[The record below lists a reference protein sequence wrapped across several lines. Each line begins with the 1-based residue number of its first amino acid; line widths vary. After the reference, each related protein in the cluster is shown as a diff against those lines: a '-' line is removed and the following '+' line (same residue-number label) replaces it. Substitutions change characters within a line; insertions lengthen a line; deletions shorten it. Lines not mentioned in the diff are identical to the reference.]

1 MGSGVMRGLQ
11 ESLNRAPRVWRTVL
25 WSSLLASGLA
35 FAQQTAAP
43 DTAGTAPAEPAAAPA
58 APAADTTAPAAA
70 PVAAPAPAEMARSA
84 PKVAWPEP
92 ANSTAE
98 VMPLA
103 TQSLLLDLVESGNR
117 AIAVGERGTVAIS
130 DDRSNWRQVV
140 DVPTRATLTAVTSV
154 GSKVWAVGRDGVILA
169 SDDAGEHWKVQR
181 RDPWLPP
188 TDASAGDNA
197 RHGAP
202 LLDVL
207 FLDENR
213 GFAIGAYSLFLETSD
228 GGLTWNERQV
238 LSAATPA
245 ATGATAG
252 GGDKWTF
259 SKEELKIED
268 ESEPHFNAIARTSDG
283 SLLIAG
289 ERGSLLRSRDN
300 GANWQRMK
308 LPYDG
313 SMFGAL
319 GFEGQRAIVFGLRGH
334 AFETD
339 NLGDTWRELKTDT
352 ELSLLGGVKLPAG
365 GVALV
370 GANGIVLVRRN
381 ATEPLRAGAIDPA
394 GALAAV
400 LPIEGGVAF
409 LVAGENGV
417 ARFQPR

>member
-1 MGSGVMRGLQ
+1 MGRGSH
-11 ESLNRAPRVWRTVL
+11 ESLNRWPRAWRILL
-25 WSSLLASGLA
+25 WPSLLLAAGA

-43 DTAGTAPAEPAAAPA
+43 DAAAEPAAAP
-58 APAADTTAPAAA
+58 PAAESAAAA
-70 PVAAPAPAEMARSA
+70 PVTAKAAPA
-84 PKVAWPEP
+84 VAWPEP
-92 ANSTAE
+92 ANSAAE
-98 VMPLA
+98 PMPLV

-117 AIAVGERGTVAIS
+117 AIGVGERGAVVVS
-130 DDRSNWRQVV
+130 DNRSDWRQVA
-140 DVPTRATLTAVTSV
+140 DVPTRSTLTAASAI

-169 SDDAGEHWKVQR
+169 SEDAGEHWKVQR
-181 RDPWLPP
+181 RDPWQPP
-188 TDASAGDNA
+188 TDAAAGDNA

-207 FLDENR
+207 FLDESR
-213 GFAIGAYSLFLETSD
+213 GFAVGAYSLFLETND
-228 GGLTWNERQV
+228 GGATWTERQI
-238 LSAATPA
+238 LAAAAPAATPA
-245 ATGATAG
+245 AAS

-300 GANWQRMK
+300 GANWQRTK

-313 SMFGAL
+313 SMFGAI
-319 GFEGQRAIVFGLRGH
+319 GFDGQRAIVFGLRGH
-334 AFETD
+334 AFETE
-339 NLGDTWRELKTDT
+339 NLGDTWHELKTDT
-352 ELSLLGGVKLPAG
+352 ELSLLGGVKLAGG

-370 GANGIVLVRRN
+370 GANGIVLVRRS

-400 LPIEGGVAF
+400 LPIEGGAAF

>member
-1 MGSGVMRGLQ
+1 MGRLHQ
-11 ESLNRAPRVWRTVL
+11 HESKTALSLWRRALV
-25 WSSLLASGLA
+25 SSLFVSGLA
-35 FAQQTAAP
+35 LAQESSAPPPPAEAASAGSAAAP
-43 DTAGTAPAEPAAAPA
+43 AAEPAAATA
-58 APAADTTAPAAA
+58 SAPAAA
-70 PVAAPAPAEMARSA
+70 PPAKAAPA
-84 PKVAWPEP
+84 VAWPEP
-92 ANSTAE
+92 VNSAAE
-98 VMPLA
+98 MMPLV

-117 AIAVGERGTVAIS
+117 AIAIGERGAIILS
-130 DDRSNWRQVV
+130 DDRSNWRQVA
-140 DVPTRATLTAVTSV
+140 DVPTRATLTALSAV
-154 GSKVWAVGRDGVILA
+154 GSKVWAVGGDGVILA

-188 TDASAGDNA
+188 TDAGGSSA

-213 GFAIGAYSLFLETSD
+213 GIAVGAYSLFLETSD
-228 GGLTWNERQV
+228 GGATWNERQI
-238 LSAATPA
+238 LADAAPV
-245 ATGATAG
+245 ATAAAPG
-252 GGDKWTF
+252 EKWTF
-259 SKEELKIED
+259 SREELKIED

-313 SMFGAL
+313 SMFGAI

-339 NLGDTWRELKTDT
+339 NLGDTWRELPTAT
-352 ELSLLGGVKLPAG
+352 ELSLLGGVRLTGG

-370 GANGIVLVRRN
+370 GANGLVLVRRS

-400 LPIEGGVAF
+400 LPIEGGSAF

-417 ARFQPR
+417 ARYQPR

>member
-1 MGSGVMRGLQ
+1 MGRGLQ
-11 ESLNRAPRVWRTVL
+11 ESLNAAPRLWRSVL
-25 WSSLLASGLA
+25 WSSLLVSGLA
-35 FAQQTAAP
+35 LAQQSAAP
-43 DTAGTAPAEPAAAPA
+43 EAANAPAAEPASG
-58 APAADTTAPAAA
+58 APAAA
-70 PVAAPAPAEMARSA
+70 AADAAPMAKAAPG
-84 PKVAWPEP
+84 VAWPEP
-92 ANSTAE
+92 ARSAAE
-98 VMPLA
+98 LMPLA

-117 AIAVGERGTVAIS
+117 AIAVGERGAVVVS
-130 DDRSNWRQVV
+130 DDRSTWRQIA
-140 DVPTRATLTAVTSV
+140 DVPTRATLTAAASV

-169 SDDAGEHWKVQR
+169 SEDAGEHWKVQR
-181 RDPWLPP
+181 SDPWKPA

-202 LLDVL
+202 LLDVV
-207 FLDENR
+207 FLDESR
-213 GFAIGAYSLFLETSD
+213 GFAVGAYSLFLETAD
-228 GGLTWNERQV
+228 GGLTWNERQI
-238 LSAATPA
+238 LTAAAPA
-245 ATGATAG
+245 ATAAAAG
-252 GGDKWTF
+252 SGEKWTF

-313 SMFGAL
+313 SMFGAI

-334 AFETD
+334 AFETE
-339 NLGDTWRELKTDT
+339 NLGDTWREVATDT
-352 ELSLLGGVKLPAG
+352 ELSLLGGVKLAGG

-370 GANGIVLVRRN
+370 GANGIVLVRRS

-400 LPIEGGVAF
+400 LPIEGGAAF

-417 ARFQPR
+417 ARFRPR

>member
-1 MGSGVMRGLQ
+1 MGRLSR
-11 ESLNRAPRVWRTVL
+11 ESLTAGAPSWRAL
-25 WSSLLASGLA
+25 LLSSLLLVGAA
-35 FAQQTAAP
+35 VAQESAAPATAA
-43 DTAGTAPAEPAAAPA
+43 APAEAAPAAVAPAAAAPAAAPA
-58 APAADTTAPAAA
+58 AMANAAPAAA
-70 PVAAPAPAEMARSA
+70 
-84 PKVAWPEP
+84 WPEP
-92 ANSTAE
+92 VASAAE
-98 VMPLA
+98 MMPLV

-117 AIAVGERGTVAIS
+117 AIAVGERGAIIVS
-130 DDRSNWRQVV
+130 EDRVNWRQVA
-140 DVPTRATLTAVTSV
+140 DVPTRATLTALATV

-169 SDDAGEHWKVQR
+169 SDDAGDHWKVQR

-207 FLDENR
+207 FVDENH
-213 GFAIGAYSLFLETSD
+213 GFAVGAYSLFLETSD
-228 GGLTWNERQV
+228 GGATWNERHI
-238 LSAATPA
+238 LADAATATPA
-245 ATGATAG
+245 AAAG

-313 SMFGAL
+313 SMFGAI
-319 GFEGQRAIVFGLRGH
+319 GFDGQRALVFGLRGH

-339 NLGDTWRELKTDT
+339 NLGDSWRELKTDT
-352 ELSLLGGVKLPAG
+352 ELSLLGGVKLAGG

-370 GANGIVLVRRN
+370 GANGLVLVRRAAN
-381 ATEPLRAGAIDPA
+381 EPLRAGAIDPA

-400 LPIEGGVAF
+400 LPIEGGGAF

-417 ARFQPR
+417 ARYQPR

>member
-1 MGSGVMRGLQ
+1 MGHGLR
-11 ESLNRAPRVWRTVL
+11 ESLNRLPLAWRGML
-25 WSSLLASGLA
+25 CSSLLVSGLA
-35 FAQQTAAP
+35 VAQQTAAP
-43 DTAGTAPAEPAAAPA
+43 EATGGASADAPAAAPA
-58 APAADTTAPAAA
+58 AAAESVAR
-70 PVAAPAPAEMARSA
+70 AAPA
-84 PKVAWPEP
+84 VAWPEP
-92 ANSTAE
+92 TTSAAE
-98 VMPLA
+98 PMPLV
-103 TQSLLLDLVESGNR
+103 TQSLLLDLAESGNR
-117 AIAVGERGTVAIS
+117 AIAVGERGAIVVS
-130 DDRSNWRQVV
+130 DDRTNWRQIAE
-140 DVPTRATLTAVTSV
+140 VPTRATLTAVASV

-169 SDDAGEHWKVQR
+169 SDDAGEHWKAQR
-181 RDPWLPP
+181 RDPWMPS
-188 TDASAGDNA
+188 TEASDGGSA

-207 FLDENR
+207 FIDENH
-213 GFAIGAYSLFLETSD
+213 GFAIGAYSLFLETTD
-228 GGLTWNERQV
+228 GGATWNERQI
-238 LSAATPA
+238 LSAAAP
-245 ATGATAG
+245 ATASAAAG
-252 GGDKWTF
+252 SDGKWTF

-268 ESEPHFNAIARTSDG
+268 ESEPHFNALARTSDG

-313 SMFGAL
+313 SMFGAI

-339 NLGDTWRELKTDT
+339 DLGDTWRELKTDT
-352 ELSLLGGVKLPAG
+352 ELSLLGGVKLPGG

-370 GANGIVLVRRN
+370 GANGIVLVRRSV
-381 ATEPLRAGAIDPA
+381 TEPLRAGAIDPA

-400 LPIEGGVAF
+400 LPIEGGAAF

>member
-1 MGSGVMRGLQ
+1 MGRGLR
-11 ESLNRAPRVWRTVL
+11 ESLNRLPRAWRGVL
-25 WSSLLASGLA
+25 WSSLLLSGFA
-35 FAQQTAAP
+35 VAQQTSAPETPAEAPADTPAATP
-43 DTAGTAPAEPAAAPA
+43 ATPAEPMARAAPA
-58 APAADTTAPAAA
+58 TT
-70 PVAAPAPAEMARSA
+70 
-84 PKVAWPEP
+84 WPEP
-92 ANSTAE
+92 VTSAAE
-98 VMPLA
+98 LMPLV

-117 AIAVGERGTVAIS
+117 AIAVGERGAIVVS
-130 DDRSNWRQVV
+130 DDRTNWRQIA
-140 DVPTRATLTAVTSV
+140 DVPTRVTLTAVASV

-169 SDDAGEHWKVQR
+169 SDDAGEHWKAQR

-188 TDASAGDNA
+188 TETADAGSA

-207 FLDENR
+207 FVDENH
-213 GFAIGAYSLFLETSD
+213 GFAIGAYSLFLETTD
-228 GGLTWNERQV
+228 GGVTWNERQI
-238 LSAATPA
+238 LAAAAPEATSAA
-245 ATGATAG
+245 AG
-252 GGDKWTF
+252 SDGKWTF

-268 ESEPHFNAIARTSDG
+268 ESEPHFNALARTSDG

-313 SMFGAL
+313 SMFGAI

-334 AFETD
+334 AFETED
-339 NLGDTWRELKTDT
+339 LGDTWRELKTDT
-352 ELSLLGGVKLPAG
+352 ELSLLGGVKLPGA

-370 GANGIVLVRRN
+370 GANGIVLVRRS

-400 LPIEGGVAF
+400 LPVEGGAAF

>member
-1 MGSGVMRGLQ
+1 MGRLHKHESKTALSLWRCALVSSLFVSGLTLAQ
-11 ESLNRAPRVWRTVL
+11 ESSAPPPP
-25 WSSLLASGLA
+25 AE
-35 FAQQTAAP
+35 AAP
-43 DTAGTAPAEPAAAPA
+43 AASAAAPA
-58 APAADTTAPAAA
+58 AATAGTPAAA
-70 PVAAPAPAEMARSA
+70 PPAKAAPA
-84 PKVAWPEP
+84 VAWPEP
-92 ANSTAE
+92 VTSAAE
-98 VMPLA
+98 MMPLV

-117 AIAVGERGTVAIS
+117 AIAIGERGAIILS
-130 DDRSNWRQVV
+130 DDRSNWRQVA
-140 DVPTRATLTAVTSV
+140 DVPTRATLTALSAV

-188 TDASAGDNA
+188 TDAGGSGDSA

-213 GFAIGAYSLFLETSD
+213 GIAVGAYSLFLETSD
-228 GGLTWNERQV
+228 GGATWNERQI
-238 LSAATPA
+238 LADAAPV
-245 ATGATAG
+245 ATAAAPG
-252 GGDKWTF
+252 EKWTF
-259 SKEELKIED
+259 SREELKIED

-313 SMFGAL
+313 SMFGAI

-339 NLGDTWRELKTDT
+339 NLGDTWRELPTAT
-352 ELSLLGGVKLPAG
+352 ELSLLGGVRLAGG

-370 GANGIVLVRRN
+370 GANGLVLVRRS

-400 LPIEGGVAF
+400 LPIEGGSAF

-417 ARFQPR
+417 ARYQPR

>member
-1 MGSGVMRGLQ
+1 MGRLHKH
-11 ESLNRAPRVWRTVL
+11 ESKTALSLWRCALV
-25 WSSLLASGLA
+25 SSLLVSGLA
-35 FAQQTAAP
+35 LAQESSAPPPSAEAAP
-43 DTAGTAPAEPAAAPA
+43 AASAAAPAAATPATAEPAAATA
-58 APAADTTAPAAA
+58 SAPAATPPAK
-70 PVAAPAPAEMARSA
+70 PAPA
-84 PKVAWPEP
+84 VAWPEP
-92 ANSTAE
+92 VNSSAE
-98 VMPLA
+98 TMPLV

-117 AIAVGERGTVAIS
+117 AIAIGERGAIILS
-130 DDRSNWRQVV
+130 DDRTNWRQVAN
-140 DVPTRATLTAVTSV
+140 VPTRATLTALSAV

-181 RDPWLPP
+181 RDPWVPP
-188 TDASAGDNA
+188 TDAGGISSA

-207 FLDENR
+207 FLDESR
-213 GFAIGAYSLFLETSD
+213 GIAVGAYSLFLETSD
-228 GGLTWNERQV
+228 GGATWTERQI
-238 LSAATPA
+238 LADAAPV
-245 ATGATAG
+245 ATAAAPG
-252 GGDKWTF
+252 EKWTF
-259 SKEELKIED
+259 SRDELKIED

-313 SMFGAL
+313 SMFGAI

-339 NLGDTWRELKTDT
+339 NLGDTWRELPTAT
-352 ELSLLGGVKLPAG
+352 ELSLLGGVRLAGG

-370 GANGIVLVRRN
+370 GANGLVLVRRSAN
-381 ATEPLRAGAIDPA
+381 EPLRAGAIDPA

-400 LPIEGGVAF
+400 LPIEGGSAF

-417 ARFQPR
+417 ARYQPR

>member
-1 MGSGVMRGLQ
+1 MGRWLQQSDNSSASIWRG
-11 ESLNRAPRVWRTVL
+11 VL
-25 WSSLLASGLA
+25 WSSLLVSGLA
-35 FAQQTAAP
+35 LAQDSAAP
-43 DTAGTAPAEPAAAPA
+43 ATAEPAPSAPAPAAAAPA
-58 APAADTTAPAAA
+58 GEATAT
-70 PVAAPAPAEMARSA
+70 AAPATMATA
-84 PKVAWPEP
+84 VKPAWPEP
-92 ANSTAE
+92 VNSTAE
-98 VMPLA
+98 MMPLV

-117 AIAVGERGTVAIS
+117 AIAVGERGAVILS
-130 DDRSNWRQVV
+130 DDRTNWRQVA
-140 DVPTRATLTAVTSV
+140 DVPTRATLTAASNV
-154 GSKVWAVGRDGVILA
+154 GSKIWAVGRDGVIIA

-181 RDPWLPP
+181 RDAWQPP
-188 TDASAGDNA
+188 SDANPGDSA

-207 FLDENR
+207 FLDDNR
-213 GFAIGAYSLFLETSD
+213 GFAVGAYSLFLETTD
-228 GGLTWNERQV
+228 GGATWSERQI
-238 LSAATPA
+238 LTGAAPA
-245 ATGATAG
+245 ATAAAAG
-252 GGDKWTF
+252 DGKWTF
-259 SKEELKIED
+259 SRDELKIED

-289 ERGSLLRSRDN
+289 ERGSLLRSRDD
-300 GANWQRMK
+300 GATWQRMK

-313 SMFGAL
+313 SMFGAI

-352 ELSLLGGVKLPAG
+352 ELSLLGGVKLSGG

-370 GANGIVLVRRN
+370 GANGLVLVRRS
-381 ATEPLRAGAIDPA
+381 AGEPLRAGAIDPA

>member
-1 MGSGVMRGLQ
+1 MGRLYQ
-11 ESLNRAPRVWRTVL
+11 HESKTALSLWRRALV
-25 WSSLLASGLA
+25 SSLFVSGLA
-35 FAQQTAAP
+35 LAQESSAPPPTAEAASAGSAAAP
-43 DTAGTAPAEPAAAPA
+43 AAEPAAATA
-58 APAADTTAPAAA
+58 SAPAAA
-70 PVAAPAPAEMARSA
+70 PPAKAAPAG
-84 PKVAWPEP
+84 AWPEP
-92 ANSTAE
+92 VNSAAE
-98 VMPLA
+98 MMPLV

-117 AIAVGERGTVAIS
+117 AIAIGERGAIILS
-130 DDRSNWRQVV
+130 DDRSNWRQVA
-140 DVPTRATLTAVTSV
+140 DVPTRATLTALSAV

-188 TDASAGDNA
+188 TDAGGSSA

-213 GFAIGAYSLFLETSD
+213 GIAVGAYSLFLETSD
-228 GGLTWNERQV
+228 GGATWNERQI
-238 LSAATPA
+238 LADAAPV
-245 ATGATAG
+245 ATAAAPG
-252 GGDKWTF
+252 EKWTF
-259 SKEELKIED
+259 SREELKIED

-313 SMFGAL
+313 SMFGAI

-339 NLGDTWRELKTDT
+339 NLGDTWRELPTAT
-352 ELSLLGGVKLPAG
+352 ELSLLGGVRLAGG

-370 GANGIVLVRRN
+370 GANGLVLVRRS

-400 LPIEGGVAF
+400 LPIEGGSAF

-417 ARFQPR
+417 ARYQPR

>member
-1 MGSGVMRGLQ
+1 MGRLHTH
-11 ESLNRAPRVWRTVL
+11 ESKAALSFWRRAL
-25 WSSLLASGLA
+25 LSSLAVSGLA
-35 FAQQTAAP
+35 LAQESAAP
-43 DTAGTAPAEPAAAPA
+43 PPAAATAETRAAAATPA
-58 APAADTTAPAAA
+58 TAP
-70 PVAAPAPAEMARSA
+70 PARTTPA
-84 PKVAWPEP
+84 VAWPEP
-92 ANSTAE
+92 VNSSAE
-98 VMPLA
+98 AMPLV

-117 AIAVGERGTVAIS
+117 VIAIGERGAIILS
-130 DDRSNWRQVV
+130 DDRSNWRQVA
-140 DVPTRATLTAVTSV
+140 DVPTRATLTALSAV

-169 SDDAGEHWKVQR
+169 SDDAGEHWKAQR

-188 TDASAGDNA
+188 TDADSSSA

-207 FLDENR
+207 FLDERR
-213 GFAIGAYSLFLETSD
+213 GIAVGAYSLFLETSD
-228 GGLTWNERQV
+228 GGATWNERQI
-238 LSAATPA
+238 LADAAPV
-245 ATGATAG
+245 ATAAAPG
-252 GGDKWTF
+252 EKWTF
-259 SKEELKIED
+259 SRDELKIED
-268 ESEPHFNAIARTSDG
+268 ESEPHFNAITRTSDG

-313 SMFGAL
+313 SMFGAI

-339 NLGDTWRELKTDT
+339 NLGDTWRELATAT
-352 ELSLLGGVKLPAG
+352 ELSLLGGARLAGG

-370 GANGIVLVRRN
+370 GANGLVLVRRSAN
-381 ATEPLRAGAIDPA
+381 EALSAGAIDPA

-400 LPIEGGVAF
+400 LPIEGGGAF

-417 ARFQPR
+417 ARYQPR

>member
-1 MGSGVMRGLQ
+1 MGRWLQHTGNLAASTWRG
-11 ESLNRAPRVWRTVL
+11 VL
-25 WSSLLASGLA
+25 WSSLLVSGLA
-35 FAQQTAAP
+35 LAQDSAAP
-43 DTAGTAPAEPAAAPA
+43 AAAEAAPGSTPAPVAPAGEAPAAAAPA
-58 APAADTTAPAAA
+58 TAAKA
-70 PVAAPAPAEMARSA
+70 
-84 PKVAWPEP
+84 AWPEP
-92 ANSTAE
+92 VNSAAE
-98 VMPLA
+98 MMPLV

-117 AIAVGERGTVAIS
+117 AIAVGERGAVILS
-130 DDRSNWRQVV
+130 DDRTNWRQVA
-140 DVPTRATLTAVTSV
+140 DVPTRATLTAASNV
-154 GSKVWAVGRDGVILA
+154 GSKVWAVGRDGVIIA

-181 RDPWLPP
+181 RDPWQPP
-188 TDASAGDNA
+188 TDANPGDSG

-213 GFAIGAYSLFLETSD
+213 GIAVGAYSLFLETAD
-228 GGLTWNERQV
+228 GGATWSERQI
-238 LSAATPA
+238 LTDAAPA
-245 ATGATAG
+245 ATAAAG
-252 GGDKWTF
+252 GDDKWTF
-259 SKEELKIED
+259 SREELKIED

-300 GANWQRMK
+300 GATWQRMK

-313 SMFGAL
+313 SMFGAI

-352 ELSLLGGVKLPAG
+352 ELSLLGGVKLTGG

-370 GANGIVLVRRN
+370 GANGLVLVRRS
-381 ATEPLRAGAIDPA
+381 ASEPLRAGAIDPA

>member
-1 MGSGVMRGLQ
+1 MGSGVMDRGLQ
-11 ESLNRAPRVWRTVL
+11 ESSKRKPHAWRSVFWT
-25 WSSLLASGLA
+25 SLLASGLA
-35 FAQQTAAP
+35 FAQQTVAP
-43 DTAGTAPAEPAAAPA
+43 DAAGAPAAAEPAATAAAPA
-58 APAADTTAPAAA
+58 ADAAAPAAA
-70 PVAAPAPAEMARSA
+70 PMANAA

-92 ANSTAE
+92 ANSSAE
-98 VMPLA
+98 VMPLV

-117 AIAVGERGTVAIS
+117 AIAVGERGAIALS
-130 DDRSNWRQVV
+130 DDRSNWRQVA

-169 SDDAGEHWKVQR
+169 STDAGEHWTVQR
-181 RDPWLPP
+181 RDPWQPP

-202 LLDVL
+202 LLDVV

-213 GFAIGAYSLFLETSD
+213 GFAVGAYSLFLETSD
-228 GGLTWNERQV
+228 GGLTWSERQI
-238 LSAATPA
+238 LAAAAPA
-245 ATGATAG
+245 ATAAASGTG
-252 GGDKWTF
+252 EKWTF

-313 SMFGAL
+313 SMFGAI

-339 NLGDTWRELKTDT
+339 NLGDTWREVKTDT
-352 ELSLLGGVKLPAG
+352 ELSLLGGVKLPNS

-370 GANGIVLVRRN
+370 GANGIVLVRRSG
-381 ATEPLRAGAIDPA
+381 TEPLRAGAIDPA

-400 LPIEGGVAF
+400 LPIEGGGAF

>member
-1 MGSGVMRGLQ
+1 MGRGSH
-11 ESLNRAPRVWRTVL
+11 ESLNRMPHFWRGVL
-25 WSSLLASGLA
+25 WSSLLVGGLA
-35 FAQQTAAP
+35 FAQQPAAP
-43 DTAGTAPAEPAAAPA
+43 EAASAAPA
-58 APAADTTAPAAA
+58 AEPSAAAASTAEAAAATTAA
-70 PVAAPAPAEMARSA
+70 PSMAKAAPA
-84 PKVAWPEP
+84 VAWPEP
-92 ANSTAE
+92 ANSAAE
-98 VMPLA
+98 LMPLV

-117 AIAVGERGTVAIS
+117 AIGVGERGAIVIS
-130 DDRSNWRQVV
+130 DDRTNWRQVA
-140 DVPTRATLTAVTSV
+140 DVPTRATLTAVASV
-154 GSKVWAVGRDGVILA
+154 GSKAWAVGRDGVILT
-169 SDDAGEHWKVQR
+169 SDDSGEHWKVQR

-207 FLDENR
+207 FVDENR
-213 GFAIGAYSLFLETSD
+213 GFAVGAYSLFLETSD
-228 GGLTWNERQV
+228 GGATWNERQILAAAAPV
-238 LSAATPA
+238 ATSAAA
-245 ATGATAG
+245 GTGE
-252 GGDKWTF
+252 KWTF

-313 SMFGAL
+313 SMFGAI

-370 GANGIVLVRRN
+370 GANGIVLVRRS